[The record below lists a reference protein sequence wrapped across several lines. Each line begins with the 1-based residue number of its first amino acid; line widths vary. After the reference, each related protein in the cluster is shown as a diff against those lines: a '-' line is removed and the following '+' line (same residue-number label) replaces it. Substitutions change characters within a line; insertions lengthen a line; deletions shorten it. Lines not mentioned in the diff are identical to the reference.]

1 MVHQLHGHG
10 GILKGVVVA
19 ILAEQGGG
27 GRREG
32 AKPVG
37 KEQ

>member
-27 GRREG
+27 EG